1 MVPVIPVF
9 LLDDAKVVVLEN
21 LIEAFPGSDS
31 LPVVFRITGKADD
44 PRLAQKATAIQK
56 TSAIYDQG

>member
-31 LPVVFRITGKADD
+31 LPVVFRIMGKADD
-44 PRLAQKATAIQK
+44 PRLPRKAWHSKI
-56 TSAIYDQG
+56 SSDP